1 MEDSNSLDL
10 TDGLEDR
17 VQVPFVYTRDH
28 AEWLTA
34 DGQASFARGTEA
46 SVEQSQ
52 EDVHA
57 AMAMKDTLSS
67 PFGLDSACPTLGL
80 SDVRA
85 QPPKKDDGYPTLE
98 SEGDLPD
105 TTAIIRTLMSHR
117 DLITN
122 NQMIYLIV
130 DNRMPTDVPH
140 WPAFAAWW
148 ASRRC
153 LVGPQE
159 EATDILWVCAD
170 ATTGL
175 HKVPYYWAGVFVLEA
190 ARFLYP
196 AQHFALIDNDCVPV
210 TLFEVQD
217 LLQLAHQQHQWVDLL
232 GRARSESSSCAG
244 IGVLLFTE
252 AHLEYNAGLVISIGN
267 RSKHSP
273 LEHDATASTLAKN
286 LQAGRL
292 ALVSRARPPV
302 NQTALDL
309 CMVWS
314 LYGLYMCKHFWPSPV
329 IAPNELGPGSTIK
342 WPRQSHPRAL
352 TPAGR
357 ERTPWVTSRAR
368 ATFEQGIL
376 SVLPMLTGPCTVAS
390 LPGEHLFQASALPRN
405 RMRPAIFHAFGKA
418 KVGAQAALR
427 ELEQQGWETLPI
439 AILGMPNLPPAWAVE
454 TWKPVGGCKFT
465 GYFSGVAGN
474 SALRFCLLLK
484 WRAIRPQAT
493 ELFPAQLQ
501 GDSLSCLPA
510 EVGDADVESVS
521 TPSSDTSAKRADR
534 LANAIESDSTQ
545 GSQAPN
551 SRPCTPC
558 PQQLSPPL
566 FVPWSQVAKLR
577 GVVAVHKDIEACP
590 YEELQV
596 ALAHS
601 KCLVPGE
608 KEQFL
613 QGNSDLLCQ
622 LQGVVMPLEGIAP
635 QVFEAIYQR
644 QQGEILWVTVLWMI
658 AQLNEYWLGGTSS
671 PLPTVFQINCGGLG
685 GGALEGEVPPHF
697 HCTCPPVGES
707 PVYGPSLSPADVLDE
722 QEWGVAYGWSTG
734 VHEVATLFALTQN
747 PCQKWEDL
755 GYGKAAL
762 LYQRTQ
768 HVLQAARLLPAHRR
782 LPHQAFLSG
791 LWWKLL
797 SLEPLR
803 LLAYLPVLG
812 CLRPAEQADPPHF
825 TVNGFSAGSYTG
837 AVIALAIRCLWPAS
851 QITARLGAIAM
862 PKSVLAA
869 LVATAEPDRRNYYLV
884 HAAQDC
890 LCDWKPTENE
900 LDMLQRSLR
909 ITYVTDSARWMGK
922 HKHCYW
928 HWLQCQ
934 LPKGKVSLT
943 TLKLTRPDV
952 VPRRDR
958 IAAPMRLASWIRFE
972 TVTTSDDWEGA
983 ISLLVS
989 NLHRPDQEL
998 LVLLQSCVAGQPI
1011 ASMEEAQALLLK
1023 NFRVGKG
1030 NPSACAKWLTEMARD
1045 LLAPIPFREVF
1056 VILAL
1061 FLPQLTF
1068 VDEATTRQEL
1078 WSSPTVRKFGLVV
1091 EVTPTATGLQGMHEY
1106 RIAFP
1111 SGSQAA
1117 IFCPAHFQSCNFEQ
1131 LASSPSSTVHMG
1143 SQAGKAY
1150 RIVLEEHG
1158 ACYSV
1163 LALLLAF
1170 VSPSRKRKGDE
1181 SPSEKLRRLSSPR
1194 HWDVALVPCPEDF
1207 APLPTPTET
1216 GLACPAPWAFP
1227 PSLCVLE
1234 PRATKLRVLAIA
1246 EAGDTV
1252 TADHLLQM
1260 ASLAAE
1266 HKPTVLGIPDQVPI
1280 PYQLEC
1286 TVVLLQSLH
1295 ALFQLLTS
1303 GNTMQHCPQAAS
1315 FAVALGT
1322 AARQDNGHIVSMAA
1336 SLALALRAGRSTLAV
1351 AGVFGAGKTRSLTF
1365 LLAWLALTTHLKIAV
1380 VHKENP
1386 AGRAIT
1392 KLLTAFDLEPDHQ
1405 RYFIRPVSREEAET
1419 NAACTDYDLRA
1430 SDAASYI
1437 PGCHVVIVTT
1447 GLVWD
1452 QKGQTHS
1459 TLNSHMENVDLLIS
1473 EEAQQDMD
1481 LKSAFA
1487 PTVPR
1492 QPFFRLLLGD
1502 PKQSPGGV
1510 ADGQRAHRTLLLK
1523 APIGLRAPT
1532 TWYMPHE
1539 IPGVFHMLIR
1549 HGRGFGLSDLE
1560 KTAKVVGHKPL
1571 GSRWFRPEKVQATSS
1586 FACQLQST
1594 YKDLSRVDLAL
1605 PEGLLV
1611 GLGYAAISPDSPLDF
1626 RQAQT
1631 AAERSGVASPH
1642 CWSLMLP
1649 TSARVAQ
1656 EVYEPLI
1663 GIQYPMLCSRMGDT
1677 WQIGT
1682 TSIRED
1688 HWIATGL
1695 RFVHWCHASPNVQ
1708 ARQNPNNDPTVRV
1721 YQHLEDQLTKA
1732 GSDTDDILAL
1742 TTTREGA
1749 TNLRNYFSIAGKK
1762 ANAETAVKVAG
1773 AAAKHCIVI
1782 HGVSTFLSG
1791 EGRNLDFDQEC
1802 FTRANVA
1809 YSRATDLTILACPL
1823 NMQGMPGALQ
1833 VLAALLH
1840 GVQTI
1845 YTYEGNKEPDILGS
1859 SDLTATQVAQATAF
1873 FQQALLPHPMW
1884 LGPLPV
1890 CLAEH
1895 HHGKVRRL
1903 RLVLATL
1910 THGTKAEIAS
1920 LLEGPYLPGGTVL
1933 HNLVYGYAADA
1944 SLEPEWLVITDGQQ
1958 PGRWRLLHNSS
1969 GPGQR
1974 CSVGSSLRYQPMPS
1988 TREQRSAQ
1996 DYTFE
2001 ALHRVYFYDAWRVQP
2016 VLDAPDSDLVL
2027 PPKPGL
2033 LEHGCYWPRPNLT
2046 PEVLSVSDRDSE
2058 KEEQEVQEGQ
2068 SLSSLAVTDAAMA
2081 EEDANEAVS
2090 IHSYSSES
2098 PTIPSTEQTEDDDEH
2113 MADDAS
2119 ASTSSAEEEGDCL
2132 SNRPAPPDACPAQD
2146 EILEAEDDA
2155 GSELPPQDV
2164 DPPSSSPT
2172 SHSSESPIKR
2182 RPGSKASVGRAQ
2194 SKKLRKSLAPTSRQ
2208 PLGSIPEHEQPPAT
2222 LADLASRN
2230 AQTPVAPAGRN
2241 PETPPDHPASAQE
2254 RPQAMT
2260 EIDIASD
2267 QENAERGGTAD
2278 TDLQLESEQRAT
2290 QALYDYQNAAQTA
2303 SETARQRV
2311 PLPALQIY
2319 SDLPREWPMA
2329 RLAISSKQINR
2340 LVRIGE
2346 AFAAPLSNLFAFVKS
2361 GHPACSFIAHK
2372 QLALYASPRFW
2383 QYGLLAFIARC
2394 CSFDNQHRHQGPGT
2408 AQAEEGK
2415 SQTTKEKDV
2424 DALTFM
2430 RTVIMSFV
2438 RGMEHG
2444 EQTLPTNDL
2453 FVYLP
2458 VQILPDLVV
2467 AMERQGFTPA
2477 EVKGG
2482 YGYRPKE
2489 EDAED
2494 NPLLVVGVH
2503 TKDIV
2508 YDRYPRM
2515 PDTSWAERAYSSG
2528 ALDPSLGQAFSFPS
2542 LLQLRLRIEVPL
2554 WRDPTTARHPTADLP
2569 AGEDSASDATGSAER
2584 SPRLALP
2591 VPVGLAEPPEDGTE
2605 EATEDEDTAAEPSY
2619 AFAKGYGRFGIGYTR
2634 LATALGNFEQGNIEA
2649 ESAVVA
2655 QWLTSGL
2662 RVAMSRTGW
2671 HLLSPRYMLTK
2682 VPGSVLSDYYNHGY
2696 PLTPKMADRPY
2707 NQYGPHLY
2715 SKERWDQLCAWLT
2728 GNPNFRFQLAD
2739 HKQAL
2744 RDHMGYSQE
2753 ASDPSNKARRTV
2765 PPPGAGSSSTAAG
2778 SSWHNRPP
2786 HRPRPMGGPMGGG
2799 SKAVDSR
2806 GPPTQQ
2812 PSPCRSILS
2821 KRWMALATLLLVV

>member
-1 MEDSNSLDL
+1 M
-10 TDGLEDR
+10 
-17 VQVPFVYTRDH
+17 
-28 AEWLTA
+28 
-34 DGQASFARGTEA
+34 
-46 SVEQSQ
+46 
-52 EDVHA
+52 
-57 AMAMKDTLSS
+57 
-67 PFGLDSACPTLGL
+67 
-80 SDVRA
+80 
-85 QPPKKDDGYPTLE
+85 
-98 SEGDLPD
+98 
-105 TTAIIRTLMSHR
+105 
-117 DLITN
+117 
-122 NQMIYLIV
+122 
-130 DNRMPTDVPH
+130 
-140 WPAFAAWW
+140 
-148 ASRRC
+148 
-153 LVGPQE
+153 
-159 EATDILWVCAD
+159 
-170 ATTGL
+170 
-175 HKVPYYWAGVFVLEA
+175 
-190 ARFLYP
+190 
-196 AQHFALIDNDCVPV
+196 
-210 TLFEVQD
+210 
-217 LLQLAHQQHQWVDLL
+217 
-232 GRARSESSSCAG
+232 
-244 IGVLLFTE
+244 
-252 AHLEYNAGLVISIGN
+252 
-267 RSKHSP
+267 
-273 LEHDATASTLAKN
+273 
-286 LQAGRL
+286 
-292 ALVSRARPPV
+292 
-302 NQTALDL
+302 
-309 CMVWS
+309 
-314 LYGLYMCKHFWPSPV
+314 
-329 IAPNELGPGSTIK
+329 
-342 WPRQSHPRAL
+342 
-352 TPAGR
+352 
-357 ERTPWVTSRAR
+357 
-368 ATFEQGIL
+368 
-376 SVLPMLTGPCTVAS
+376 
-390 LPGEHLFQASALPRN
+390 
-405 RMRPAIFHAFGKA
+405 
-418 KVGAQAALR
+418 
-427 ELEQQGWETLPI
+427 
-439 AILGMPNLPPAWAVE
+439 
-454 TWKPVGGCKFT
+454 
-465 GYFSGVAGN
+465 
-474 SALRFCLLLK
+474 
-484 WRAIRPQAT
+484 
-493 ELFPAQLQ
+493 
-501 GDSLSCLPA
+501 
-510 EVGDADVESVS
+510 
-521 TPSSDTSAKRADR
+521 
-534 LANAIESDSTQ
+534 
-545 GSQAPN
+545 
-551 SRPCTPC
+551 
-558 PQQLSPPL
+558 
-566 FVPWSQVAKLR
+566 
-577 GVVAVHKDIEACP
+577 
-590 YEELQV
+590 
-596 ALAHS
+596 
-601 KCLVPGE
+601 
-608 KEQFL
+608 
-613 QGNSDLLCQ
+613 
-622 LQGVVMPLEGIAP
+622 
-635 QVFEAIYQR
+635 
-644 QQGEILWVTVLWMI
+644 
-658 AQLNEYWLGGTSS
+658 
-671 PLPTVFQINCGGLG
+671 
-685 GGALEGEVPPHF
+685 
-697 HCTCPPVGES
+697 
-707 PVYGPSLSPADVLDE
+707 
-722 QEWGVAYGWSTG
+722 
-734 VHEVATLFALTQN
+734 
-747 PCQKWEDL
+747 
-755 GYGKAAL
+755 
-762 LYQRTQ
+762 
-768 HVLQAARLLPAHRR
+768 
-782 LPHQAFLSG
+782 
-791 LWWKLL
+791 
-797 SLEPLR
+797 
-803 LLAYLPVLG
+803 
-812 CLRPAEQADPPHF
+812 
-825 TVNGFSAGSYTG
+825 
-837 AVIALAIRCLWPAS
+837 
-851 QITARLGAIAM
+851 
-862 PKSVLAA
+862 
-869 LVATAEPDRRNYYLV
+869 
-884 HAAQDC
+884 
-890 LCDWKPTENE
+890 
-900 LDMLQRSLR
+900 
-909 ITYVTDSARWMGK
+909 
-922 HKHCYW
+922 
-928 HWLQCQ
+928 
-934 LPKGKVSLT
+934 
-943 TLKLTRPDV
+943 
-952 VPRRDR
+952 
-958 IAAPMRLASWIRFE
+958 
-972 TVTTSDDWEGA
+972 
-983 ISLLVS
+983 
-989 NLHRPDQEL
+989 
-998 LVLLQSCVAGQPI
+998 
-1011 ASMEEAQALLLK
+1011 
-1023 NFRVGKG
+1023 
-1030 NPSACAKWLTEMARD
+1030 
-1045 LLAPIPFREVF
+1045 
-1056 VILAL
+1056 
-1061 FLPQLTF
+1061 
-1068 VDEATTRQEL
+1068 
-1078 WSSPTVRKFGLVV
+1078 
-1091 EVTPTATGLQGMHEY
+1091 
-1106 RIAFP
+1106 
-1111 SGSQAA
+1111 
-1117 IFCPAHFQSCNFEQ
+1117 
-1131 LASSPSSTVHMG
+1131 
-1143 SQAGKAY
+1143 
-1150 RIVLEEHG
+1150 
-1158 ACYSV
+1158 
-1163 LALLLAF
+1163 
-1170 VSPSRKRKGDE
+1170 SPSRKRKGDE
-1181 SPSEKLRRLSSPR
+1181 SSSEKLRRLSSPR
-1194 HWDVALVPCPEDF
+1194 HWDVALVPFPEDF
-1207 APLPTPTET
+1207 VPLPTPTET

-1227 PSLCVLE
+1227 PSLCALE
-1234 PRATKLRVLAIA
+1234 PRATKFRVLAIA

-1252 TADHLLQM
+1252 TADHLSQM

-1266 HKPTVLGIPDQVPI
+1266 HKPTVLGIPGQVPI

-1336 SLALALRAGRSTLAV
+1336 SLALALRSGRSTLAV

-1419 NAACTDYDLRA
+1419 NTACTAYDLRA

-1523 APIGLRAPT
+1523 APIGPRAPT

-1539 IPGVFHMLIR
+1539 IPGVFHMLLR

-1560 KTAKVVGHKPL
+1560 ETAKGVGHRPL
-1571 GSRWFRPEKVQATSS
+1571 GSSWFRPEKVQATSS

-1594 YKDLSRVDLAL
+1594 YKDLSRVDLDL

-1611 GLGYAAISPDSPLDF
+1611 GLGYAATSPDSPLDF
-1626 RQAQT
+1626 RQAQN

-1656 EVYEPLI
+1656 EVYEPLV

-1677 WQIGT
+1677 WQTGT

-1688 HWIATGL
+1688 QWIATGL

-1773 AAAKHCIVI
+1773 ATAKHCIVI

-1791 EGRNLDFDQEC
+1791 EGRNLDYDQEC

-1845 YTYEGNKEPDILGS
+1845 YTYDSNKEPDILGS
-1859 SDLTATQVAQATAF
+1859 LDLTATQVAQATKF

-1910 THGTKAEIAS
+1910 THLTKAEIAS

-1974 CSVGSSLRYQPMPS
+1974 CSVGSSLRYQPTPS

-2001 ALHRVYFYDAWRVQP
+2001 ALRRVYFYDAWRVQP
-2016 VLDAPDSDLVL
+2016 VLDAPESDLVL
-2027 PPKPGL
+2027 PPQPGL
-2033 LEHGCYWPRPNLT
+2033 LEHGCYWPRPNST
-2046 PEVLSVSDRDSE
+2046 PEVLSVSDRDPE

-2081 EEDANEAVS
+2081 DEDANEAVS
-2090 IHSYSSES
+2090 IHSSSSES
-2098 PTIPSTEQTEDDDEH
+2098 PTIPSTEQPEDDDAH

-2132 SNRPAPPDACPAQD
+2132 SNRPSLPDACPAQD
-2146 EILEAEDDA
+2146 ETLEAEDDA

-2182 RPGSKASVGRAQ
+2182 RPGSKASAGRAQ

-2230 AQTPVAPAGRN
+2230 AQNPVAPVCRN
-2241 PETPPDHPASAQE
+2241 PTTPPDHPGWAQE
-2254 RPQAMT
+2254 RPHAMT

-2290 QALYDYQNAAQTA
+2290 QALYDYQNAARTA
-2303 SETARQRV
+2303 RETARQRV

-2340 LVRIGE
+2340 LVRTFLWRRVTEQALRGSSFVDIPDEINQAYIGDLLRISE

-2361 GHPACSFIAHK
+2361 GHPACPFITHK

-2408 AQAEEGK
+2408 AQAVEGK

-2424 DALTFM
+2424 DALTFT

-2482 YGYRPKE
+2482 CGYRPKE
-2489 EDAED
+2489 EGAED

-2554 WRDPTTARHPTADLP
+2554 WRDLTTAKHPTADLP
-2569 AGEDSASDATGSAER
+2569 AEEDSASDATGSAER

-2605 EATEDEDTAAEPSY
+2605 EATEDEDTAAEPNY

-2671 HLLSPRYMLTK
+2671 HLLSPRFMLTK
-2682 VPGSVLSDYYNHGY
+2682 VPGGVLSDYYNHGY
-2696 PLTPKMADRPY
+2696 PFTPRMADRPY
-2707 NQYGPHLY
+2707 NQYGPYLY
-2715 SKERWDQLCAWLT
+2715 SEDRWDQLCAWLT
-2728 GNPNFRFQLAD
+2728 GNPNFRLQLAD

-2765 PPPGAGSSSTAAG
+2765 PPPGAGSSSSAAG
-2778 SSWHNRPP
+2778 SSWHSRPP
-2786 HRPRPMGGPMGGG
+2786 
-2799 SKAVDSR
+2799 
-2806 GPPTQQ
+2806 
-2812 PSPCRSILS
+2812 PSPSPYGWS
-2821 KRWMALATLLLVV
+2821 YGWWQ